1 MRYSADHKKQTRERI
16 VRAAARHVREK
27 GGKGPGIADLMRKLD
42 LTHGGFYKHFR
53 SKRQL
58 LAEAIV
64 RAFDETDAWLVEAI
78 SEAAPG
84 GELKVIIE
92 RYLSLRHCS
101 NAAGGCPVAALASEI
116 ARYPRA
122 SRLEVDRA
130 IRKRIERIAE
140 FLPGATDHERE
151 RNCLVL
157 FSGMA
162 GSLTLAR
169 ATVDLA
175 SRKAILKASRDF
187 YIEAFCA

>member
-64 RAFDETDAWLVEAI
+64 RAFDETDAWLGEAI
-78 SEAAPG
+78 SEAEPG
-84 GELKVIIE
+84 GELKLIIE

-130 IRKRIERIAE
+130 IRRRIKRIAE
-140 FLPGATDHERE
+140 FLPGATNHERE

-175 SRKAILKASRDF
+175 SRKAILEASREF
-187 YIEAFCA
+187 YIKAFCS

>member
-16 VRAAARHVREK
+16 VRAAARHVREN

-78 SEAAPG
+78 GEAPPG